1 MHSAQVFH
9 HHPVMLGI
17 WVATYVVWIAPEM
30 VLARRRPAADARMED
45 RGSMMV
51 VVGSIY
57 VGIFLAFLAVGLA
70 PRFTAGAQWKAMFF
84 LGIAIWYGGM
94 ALRWYSIR
102 VLGRFFTT
110 QVAIAKDQHVVE
122 QGPYRWVRH
131 PSYLGGLVALFGFG
145 MTLTNWLSA
154 VLPVVCLLAAY
165 VYRIPLEE
173 RALVR
178 GLGPAYS
185 GYMGRTWRL
194 IPFVY

>member
-110 QVAIAKDQHVVE
+110 QVRCV
-122 QGPYRWVRH
+122 
-131 PSYLGGLVALFGFG
+131 
-145 MTLTNWLSA
+145 
-154 VLPVVCLLAAY
+154 
-165 VYRIPLEE
+165 
-173 RALVR
+173 
-178 GLGPAYS
+178 
-185 GYMGRTWRL
+185 
-194 IPFVY
+194 

>member
-1 MHSAQVFH
+1 
-9 HHPVMLGI
+9 
-17 WVATYVVWIAPEM
+17 M

-185 GYMGRTWRL
+185 EYMGRTRRL